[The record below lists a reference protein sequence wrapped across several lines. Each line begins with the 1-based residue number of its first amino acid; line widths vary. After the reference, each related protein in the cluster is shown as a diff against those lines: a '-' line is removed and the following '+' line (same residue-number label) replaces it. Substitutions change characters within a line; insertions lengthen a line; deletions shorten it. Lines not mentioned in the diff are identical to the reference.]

1 MVNGLTKLAR
11 FISVIL
17 CFIIIST
24 GVATSNS
31 TACEADNPREQWFQ
45 MAKVV
50 PVFHPTAAAGL
61 TEIEVTATGYYA
73 GVESTGKRPGH
84 PQYGI
89 TFSGVKVRRDLFST
103 IAADRK
109 LFPIGTIL
117 HVPGYG
123 YGVVADTG
131 SAIKGKKID
140 LYFQTKQQVYDEW
153 GKKKVKVR
161 VIQKGRGK
169 LTEQE
174 LEKLNNLNLEEN
186 VRKFSI

>member
-17 CFIIIST
+17 CFTIIST

-31 TACEADNPREQWFQ
+31 IACEAANPREQWFQ

>member
-1 MVNGLTKLAR
+1 MVNGLTQFAR
-11 FISVIL
+11 SISAIL
-17 CFIIIST
+17 CIIIIST
-24 GVATSNS
+24 GVASTNS
-31 TACEADNPREQWFQ
+31 IACEEANPRDEWFQ

-50 PVFHPTAAAGL
+50 PVFHPSGASGVD
-61 TEIEVTATGYYA
+61 EIEVTATGYYA

-109 LFPIGTIL
+109 VFPIGTIL

-140 LYFQTKQQVYDEW
+140 LYFQTKKQVYDEW
-153 GKKKVKVR
+153 GKKQVKVR

-169 LTEQE
+169 LTEKE
-174 LEKLNNLNLEEN
+174 LESLNNLNLEEN